1 MKADYKNWVPLWMLV
16 CIIAATIVI
25 GGVFVLFMG
34 TDILTGQTATVVR
47 VILGILFAVF
57 VIVSLF
63 YTHLFRTFSY
73 NGKRKLAKH
82 IIDGISDNVVLP
94 DNGKGLDI
102 GCGSGALTIACA
114 KKNKNASMYGL
125 DRWGNDYLAFTKER
139 CEDNAKAE
147 GVEDNTHFVKGDACK
162 LDFPDEYFDAV
173 TSNYCYHNIPV
184 KDRADLINETLRVL
198 KKGGTF
204 AIHDWFTKAKYGDRE
219 EFLKKLRDKGYEK
232 VELIDTANGLYM
244 TRKEAISLS
253 LIGSGLLV
261 GKK

>member
-1 MKADYKNWVPLWMLV
+1 MKADYKNWVPMWMLM
-16 CIIAATIVI
+16 CIIISTIVI
-25 GGVFVLFMG
+25 GCAFVVVMA
-34 TDILTGQTATVVR
+34 TDLLTGQTAQVVR
-47 VILGILFAVF
+47 IILGVVF
-57 VIVSLF
+57 VLLLILSLF

-73 NGKRKLAKH
+73 NGKRKLAWH
-82 IIDGISDNVVLP
+82 IIDHVSDEIVLP
-94 DNGKGLDI
+94 KNGKGLDV

-114 KKNKNASMYGL
+114 KKNKQATMYGL
-125 DRWGNDYLAFTKER
+125 DRWGNDYMAFTKER
-139 CEDNAKAE
+139 CEENAKAE
-147 GVEDNTHFVKGDACK
+147 GVESNTTFVKGDACK

-184 KDRADLINETLRVL
+184 KDRSELILETMRVL

-219 EFLKKLRDKGYEK
+219 AFLKKLRDAGCEK

-253 LIGSGLLV
+253 LTGSGLLI